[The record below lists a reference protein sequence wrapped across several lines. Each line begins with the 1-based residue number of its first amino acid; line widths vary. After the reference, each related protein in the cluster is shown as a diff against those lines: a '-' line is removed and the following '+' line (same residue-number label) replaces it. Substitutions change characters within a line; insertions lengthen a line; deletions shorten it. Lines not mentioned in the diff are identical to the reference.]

1 MRARLGILVV
11 TVLALAGGA
20 CSDDGGGGGDLS
32 SEEVYIDA
40 VVAAVEDDEDSLFTP
55 GATDPECI
63 VSGWVAVIGLDRLE
77 GAGIEPEDFR
87 TEGGPDMAALEL
99 DEDEADDLYDTFET
113 CGVDALEV
121 TIDEVVADAE
131 DGEAMRSCVE
141 SALTE
146 EDLRAMM
153 TSLFRA
159 GADAMDE
166 ATASGTLDPEIERAL
181 DEMSACISADV
192 FGSDDGGDD

>member
-1 MRARLGILVV
+1 MRARLGIRIV

-20 CSDDGGGGGDLS
+20 CSDDGGD
-32 SEEVYIDA
+32 DA
-40 VVAAVEDDEDSLFTP
+40 DEAQAYVDAIVAAVEDDGDNLFTP
-55 GATDPECI
+55 GGTDPECI
-63 VSGWVAVIGLDRLE
+63 VSGWVSVIGLDRLDQ
-77 GAGIEPEDFR
+77 AAIEPEDFG

-121 TIDEVVADAE
+121 TIDEMVADAE

-153 TSLFRA
+153 TSLFRV
-159 GADAMDE
+159 GADGMDE
-166 ATASGTLDPEIERAL
+166 ATESGTLDPDIERVL
-181 DEMSACISADV
+181 DEMSACVAADIVGSAD
-192 FGSDDGGDD
+192 DG